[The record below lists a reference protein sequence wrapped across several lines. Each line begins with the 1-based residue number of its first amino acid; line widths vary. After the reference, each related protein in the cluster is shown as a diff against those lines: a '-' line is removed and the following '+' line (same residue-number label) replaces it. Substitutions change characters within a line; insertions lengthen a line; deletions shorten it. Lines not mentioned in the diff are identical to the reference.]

1 MATRGNLIAWKEIRA
16 MLDACAPGWRYVD
29 KTHRRWIYCS
39 GFPAAFTLPLG
50 KHGRRENPEI
60 QPGHV
65 KGLARYFGFYD
76 CARRFLGW

>member
-1 MATRGNLIAWKEIRA
+1 MATRGNLISWKEVKA

-29 KTHRRWIYCS
+29 KTHKRWVY
-39 GFPAAFTLPLG
+39 FRDLPDAFRLPLG

-65 KGLARYFGFYD
+65 KGLARYFGVYE
-76 CARRFLGW
+76 CAKRYFRW